1 MREESLGRHV
11 LVELYNCNP
20 ELLNNVSGIEKIMV
34 DAAEHSKATVINV
47 TFHHFSPYGVSG
59 VVVIQESH
67 LTIHTWP
74 EYGYAAID
82 IFTCGNT
89 VDPWQAYE
97 FLKVALEAS
106 SGSTMELKRGQTHLL
121 DRNEL
126 EKRIIRDERS
136 RKPNPVYKRNVWF
149 TERDENMAISLRHDG
164 DLLFSERSLYQKV
177 EIYNTYA
184 YGKML
189 ALDGLIMCTE
199 RDEHVYHEL
208 ISHVP
213 LFTHHSPKKVLVIG
227 GGDGGTVREVLKHD
241 DVEEVTM
248 VEIDEMV
255 VNASK
260 EYLPSM
266 SCAFKDPRLTLIID
280 DGIKYIKNCKE
291 QAFDII
297 IIDNSDPVGPSEGI
311 FTKSFYKD
319 VFKALK
325 TDGIMVGQSE
335 SPRFNV
341 KVYKELYSMLREVF
355 GNNNV
360 SSFLGFVPT
369 YPSGMWSFSF
379 CSKTDIDPV
388 HDFDK
393 NKYSSFALRNELVYY
408 NDQVHRAAFAQPNF
422 VKSLHQKKI
431 VYDI

>member
-1 MREESLGRHV
+1 MSEESLGRHV

-34 DAAEHSKATVINV
+34 DAAEHSQATVINV

-97 FLKVALEAS
+97 FLKEALEAS
-106 SGSTMELKRGQTHLL
+106 NGSTMELKRGQTDLL
-121 DRNEL
+121 ERSEL
-126 EKRIIRDERS
+126 EKRIIRDEKS
-136 RKPNPVYKRNVWF
+136 HKPNPVYKRNVWF

-177 EIYNTYA
+177 EVYNTYA

-213 LFTHHSPKKVLVIG
+213 LFTHNSPKKVLVIG

-241 DVEEVTM
+241 NVEEVVM

-255 VNASK
+255 VSASK
-260 EYLPSM
+260 EFLPTM
-266 SCAFKDPRLTLIID
+266 SCAFNDSRLNLIID
-280 DGIKYIKNCKE
+280 DGIEYLKNCKE
-291 QAFDII
+291 NIFDII
-297 IIDNSDPVGPSEGI
+297 IVDNSDPVGPSEGI
-311 FTKSFYKD
+311 FTKSFYRD
-319 VFKALK
+319 VYKALK
-325 TDGIMVGQSE
+325 KDGIMVGQSE

-341 KVYKELYSMLREVF
+341 KVYKELYQTLRDVF
-355 GNNNV
+355 GKNKV
-360 SSFLGFVPT
+360 HSYLGYVPT

-379 CSKTDIDPV
+379 CTKTDVHPV
-388 HDFDK
+388 LDFDE
-393 NKYSSFALRNELVYY
+393 NKFLSFLLKNELVYY
-408 NDQVHRAAFAQPNF
+408 NNEVHKAAFAQPNF
-422 VKSLHQKKI
+422 VKELHQEKI
-431 VYDI
+431 GV

>member
-97 FLKVALEAS
+97 FLKEALEAS

-189 ALDGLIMCTE
+189 ALDGLIM
-199 RDEHVYHEL
+199 
-208 ISHVP
+208 
-213 LFTHHSPKKVLVIG
+213 
-227 GGDGGTVREVLKHD
+227 
-241 DVEEVTM
+241 
-248 VEIDEMV
+248 
-255 VNASK
+255 
-260 EYLPSM
+260 
-266 SCAFKDPRLTLIID
+266 LTLIHI
-280 DGIKYIKNCKE
+280 
-291 QAFDII
+291 
-297 IIDNSDPVGPSEGI
+297 
-311 FTKSFYKD
+311 
-319 VFKALK
+319 
-325 TDGIMVGQSE
+325 
-335 SPRFNV
+335 
-341 KVYKELYSMLREVF
+341 
-355 GNNNV
+355 
-360 SSFLGFVPT
+360 
-369 YPSGMWSFSF
+369 
-379 CSKTDIDPV
+379 
-388 HDFDK
+388 
-393 NKYSSFALRNELVYY
+393 
-408 NDQVHRAAFAQPNF
+408 
-422 VKSLHQKKI
+422 
-431 VYDI
+431 